1 MNNVKYT
8 TESFKEEFM
17 IDPQDIVSCLKDL
30 HLNLQVEINGICYN
44 LDSLLCDT
52 GNYVTGGYRVVRELS
67 EGWEYHT
74 GEPDYP
80 VPYDSGCDLWEGH
93 QLELR
98 IDLINYIIK
107 QLEEITNE

>member
-8 TESFKEEFM
+8 TESFKKEFM
-17 IDPQDIVSCLKDL
+17 IAPKHAIAVLKGLTSRIREVD
-30 HLNLQVEINGICYN
+30 NGICYN
-44 LDSLLCDT
+44 LTENMYDSDLPPI
-52 GNYVTGGYRVVRELS
+52 GYKLIRELS
-67 EGWEYHT
+67 VGWKHHT
-74 GEPDYP
+74 GNPEYP
-80 VPYDSGCDLWEGH
+80 VPYESGCGLWEGH

>member
-17 IDPQDIVSCLKDL
+17 ASPQDIVSCLKDL
-30 HLNLQVEINGICYN
+30 HLNLQAETKGICYN
-44 LDSLLCDT
+44 LDRLLCDT
-52 GNYVTGGYRVVRELS
+52 GYYCTSGYHIIKELS
-67 EGWEYHT
+67 LGWRYHT
-74 GEPDYP
+74 GSSLYP
-80 VPYDSGCDLWEGH
+80 VPLEKGCGLWKGS

>member
-1 MNNVKYT
+1 MTNVKYT

-17 IDPQDIVSCLKDL
+17 ASPQDIVSCLKDL
-30 HLNLQVEINGICYN
+30 HLNLQVEINGICFN

-52 GNYVTGGYRVVRELS
+52 GNYVASGYHVVRELS
-67 EGWEYHT
+67 VGWDHHT
-74 GEPDYP
+74 GDSDYP
-80 VPYDSGCDLWEGH
+80 VPFTGEQGLWKGNH
-93 QLELR
+93 LELR